1 MEKRR
6 PSFRL
11 ERFQAVCGDPRRL
24 AITRSA
30 LLDALS
36 MGFGRADVAA
46 VVRSMKASQFYKS
59 MTSFTDSRRWQD
71 VYHVPWNGTVLY
83 IKFTDD
89 ALIGFAVLSFKER

>member
-1 MEKRR
+1 MAPLWCHVKAVEKRR

-46 VVRSMKASQFYKS
+46 VVRSMKASRFYKS

-71 VYHVPWNGTVLY
+71 VFMCRGM
-83 IKFTDD
+83 
-89 ALIGFAVLSFKER
+89 ERFSTSNSLMTR